1 VVLDLTDKQQLNQAH
16 EPQEKADIKP
26 RLTLASRN
34 GVVEAGDF
42 IEHIRLVRYERPSY
56 MELRSPGMLN
66 EAMQKRH
73 QVFCEIK
80 KWEKESYTGIETD
93 EFDAVSDHYVLVGTG
108 KNGMSYPLSYVRF
121 VHVIDSDEDN
131 NPRILP
137 VQRSVAQAG
146 GTLSPKFEQ
155 AAARGTCVEIS
166 RLLANPNF
174 NNTIKVAPFRMM
186 GMQFGEMKVKASE
199 LLLHLAL
206 EDTLERHQH
215 VKYMTALLKDDLC
228 ANIKRFAFGMKRVG
242 DTIEHRG
249 ARMPITVNPHTFRN
263 RVVRK
268 SLKDF
273 FASSLEGKLFVISQK
288 EVDGCYQE
296 LPAFNPELNAVE
308 KSVREAYKQAYRPV
322 SDHRSRLVRHTAGL
336 PSHIVRGES
345 KDQPEASWSLE
356 IA

>member
-1 VVLDLTDKQQLNQAH
+1 MVLDLTDKQQLNQTRKS
-16 EPQEKADIKP
+16 QEKADIKP
-26 RLTLASRN
+26 RLALASRN

-56 MELRSPGMLN
+56 MELHSPGMLN
-66 EAMQKRH
+66 QAMQKRH

-80 KWEKESYTGIETD
+80 KWEKESFTGIETD

-108 KNGMSYPLSYVRF
+108 RNGISYPLSYVRF
-121 VHVIDSDEDN
+121 VHVIDNDDDN

-137 VQRSVAQAG
+137 VQRSVEQAG
-146 GTLSPKFEQ
+146 GSLSPKFKQ
-155 AAARGTCVEIS
+155 AAARGACVEIS

-174 NNTIKVAPFRMM
+174 NNTIKVAPFKMM
-186 GMQFGEMKVKASE
+186 GMQFGEMKVKSSE

-215 VKYMTALLKDDLC
+215 VKFMTALLKDDLC

-242 DTIEHRG
+242 DTIEHRW

-273 FASSLEGKLFVISQK
+273 FASSLEGKLFVVSQK
-288 EVDGCYQE
+288 EVEGCYQE
-296 LPAFNPELNAVE
+296 LPEFSAIE
-308 KSVREAYKQAYRPV
+308 KSVREAYRQAYRQV
-322 SDHRSRLVRHTAGL
+322 EGHRTNRLVRHTASL
-336 PSHIVRGES
+336 PSRTVTGKS
-345 KDQPEASWSLE
+345 KDQPEKGWSLE